1 MNLWPRIANSLQTVI
16 INPRPT
22 FVSQAR
28 FHSLT
33 LSYKADNITNS
44 HRHINSNQES
54 RSVARSSWKIT
65 SREMSS
71 KIVPAD
77 RIKDEKESVWNEFIQ
92 LALEEKPLNLGQ
104 GLPDYVEAAPD
115 HVKTNLVKAVAG
127 PNYMLN
133 QYTRGYGHPRLVN
146 AISGLYSKLIG
157 REINSKTEILVTI
170 GAYES
175 IYCTINAFIDK
186 GDEVI
191 IIEPFFDCYEPMVRL
206 ADGKCRFVPLRLNK
220 RDPSAKQTT
229 SADWILDM
237 SELESVINDRTKMLI
252 LNTPHNPIGKVFS
265 TKELEAISDIC
276 KKHDLL
282 VLSDEVYEH
291 LVIDGEHVRIA
302 SLPGMWDRTIT
313 VGSAGKT
320 FSVTGWKLGW
330 CYGPQKLMRY
340 VQLFHQNCIYTCPT
354 PVQEAVAES
363 FEIEIERMGTPESYW
378 GNLAKSLKDK
388 RDLTVEILRDA
399 NMDPTIPEGGYFLL
413 ADTSAISKK
422 FDFSQEFGLTKDHKF
437 VRWLSKNKKLQG
449 IPPSAFYSVEH
460 KNLAEDFIRLCY
472 FKDEKTLREA
482 QRLIQS
488 L

>member
-1 MNLWPRIANSLQTVI
+1 MNPSLAKLNSLALFGI
-16 INPRPT
+16 ISSSP
-22 FVSQAR
+22 FKIQAR
-28 FHSLT
+28 SLSSSFNLIHLANPT
-33 LSYKADNITNS
+33 L
-44 HRHINSNQES
+44 
-54 RSVARSSWKIT
+54 ARDSSFRTIKTIAA
-65 SREMSS
+65 RGMSGR
-71 KIVPAD
+71 IVPAD
-77 RIKDEKESVWNEFIQ
+77 RVKDEKESVWNEFIQ

-104 GLPDYVEAAPD
+104 GLPDYVEAAPN

-146 AISGLYSKLIG
+146 AISGLYSKLFG
-157 REINSKTEILVTI
+157 REINPKTEVLVTI

-175 IYCTINAFIDK
+175 IYCTINAFINKD
-186 GDEVI
+186 DEVI

-206 ADGKCRFVPLRLNK
+206 ADGKCRFVPLRLKK
-220 RDPSAKQTT
+220 RDPSSETT
-229 SADWILDM
+229 SADWVLDM
-237 SELESVINDRTKMLI
+237 AELESVISERTKMLI

-265 TKELEAISDIC
+265 TEELKSLSDIC

-302 SLPGMWDRTIT
+302 SLPGMWERTIT

-330 CYGPQKLMRY
+330 CYGPQELMRY
-340 VQLFHQNCIYTCPT
+340 IQLFHQNCIYTCPT
-354 PVQEAVAES
+354 PIQEAVAES
-363 FEIEIERMGTPESYW
+363 FEIEISRMGTPDSYW
-378 GNLAKSLKDK
+378 GNLAKSLRSK
-388 RDLTVEILRDA
+388 RDLTVEILKGA

-413 ADTSAISKK
+413 ADTSAISGK

-449 IPPSAFYSVEH
+449 IPPSAFYSMDH

-472 FKDEKTLREA
+472 FKDESTLREA
-482 QRLIQS
+482 ERLIKN